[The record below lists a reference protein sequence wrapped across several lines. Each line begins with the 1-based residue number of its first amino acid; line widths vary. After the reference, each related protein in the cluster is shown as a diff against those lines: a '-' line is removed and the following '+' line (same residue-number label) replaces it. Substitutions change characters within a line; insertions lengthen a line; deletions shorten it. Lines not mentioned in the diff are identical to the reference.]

1 MSMDKINVLLN
12 GTAELLSSEHGKTL
26 GPASVSCSNIT
37 CCTLSIGVVESEAS
51 RLGLNRHI
59 GWLYDCCCVL
69 GRIGLRPGGGSHS
82 HKKNKFTS
90 GSMQSALSVDMENP
104 EAEKLRR
111 EFELFKKN
119 KENEIAIIQKSEKRN
134 LAENKRLRAELQ
146 ALQVTSTTIEL
157 CCVHRTV
164 CSYWVGFVWELFHCV
179 WDYAVYTA
187 VQTPQSH
194 YTTRTELWHVFLY
207 ITSHMAL
214 TSL

>member
-1 MSMDKINVLLN
+1 MDKINVLLN
-12 GTAELLSSEHGKTL
+12 GTAESLSSEHGKML

-37 CCTLSIGVVESEAS
+37 CCTLSIG
-51 RLGLNRHI
+51 LNRHI
-59 GWLYDCCCVL
+59 GWLYGCCCVL

-82 HKKNKFTS
+82 HKKTKFTS

-157 CCVHRTV
+157 C
-164 CSYWVGFVWELFHCV
+164 
-179 WDYAVYTA
+179 
-187 VQTPQSH
+187 
-194 YTTRTELWHVFLY
+194 
-207 ITSHMAL
+207 
-214 TSL
+214 